1 MATATTTTAAARA
14 RGPERDFEPLDT
26 AVRLVTPERIRFQYP
41 LAGPF
46 RRAVAYLIDLVVW
59 LVFWLVV
66 GLILLV
72 LALLQLGGSKVIGIL
87 LVVYFL
93 SQWGYGAFCEA
104 LFNGRTPGKR
114 AMGIRVVTVEG
125 VPIRGAQAVLRNLLW
140 VVEWF
145 LPFGY
150 LPAIASMVLT
160 RRFQRLGD
168 LAAGTMVVV
177 ERRAMAGGVA
187 AVREPGVERVLTW
200 LPTQVAAGPELARAL
215 SDYVKRRRRFGPDLR
230 EEIAAHVAGPIRSR
244 YALPVEATND
254 AIVCALYHRVF
265 LGD

>member
-1 MATATTTTAAARA
+1 MATATTTTTNAATRARA
-14 RGPERDFEPLDT
+14 AERDFEPLDT
-26 AVRLVTPERIRFQYP
+26 AIRLVTPERIRFQYP

-46 RRAVAYLIDLVVW
+46 RRAVAYLIDLAVW
-59 LVFWLVV
+59 LILCLVV
-66 GLILLV
+66 LLV
-72 LALLQLGGSKVIGIL
+72 LILLQLGGSFVMGIF

-104 LFNGRTPGKR
+104 LFNGRTPGKW
-114 AMGIRVVTVEG
+114 MLGLRVVSVEG
-125 VPIRGAQAVLRNLLW
+125 IPIRGGQAVLRNLLW
-140 VVEWF
+140 TAEWF

-150 LPAIASMVLT
+150 LPAIASMMLS

-177 ERRAMAGGVA
+177 ERRASVGGVA
-187 AVREPGVERVLTW
+187 KLREPGIERVLAW
-200 LPTQVAAGPELARAL
+200 LPAQVAAGPELARAL
-215 SDYVKRRRRFGPDLR
+215 SDYVKRRRRFGPELR
-230 EEIAAHVAGPIRSR
+230 DEIAAHVAGPIRAR
-244 YALPVEATND
+244 YALPADATND